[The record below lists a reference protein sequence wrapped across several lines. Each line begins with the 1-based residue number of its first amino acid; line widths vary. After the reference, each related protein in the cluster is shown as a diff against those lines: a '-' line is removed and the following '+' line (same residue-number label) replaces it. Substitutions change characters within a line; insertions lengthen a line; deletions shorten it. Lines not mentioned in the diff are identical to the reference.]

1 MGKFVNPF
9 TDIGFKRIFGQE
21 ISKPLIIDFL
31 NNLLEGER
39 KIADLTFLDKE
50 IPAQTIDGRSL
61 IYDLYCKDENDEYFI
76 VEMQNKT
83 QPYFK
88 DRSIYYVSQAI
99 AQQGEKG
106 VEWEYKIHAVY
117 LVAMLNFTLP
127 DIGTTFR
134 TDVALM
140 DMKNNEL
147 FSEKMRMIYLQ
158 LPYFKKEAEACENDF
173 ERWIY
178 VLKHMETLNRLPW
191 MAQNSVFERLA
202 QIADISAL
210 TKEERIKYDKSIK
223 QYRDAIN
230 VYEGAR
236 LSGRAEG
243 LKEGRAEGRAE
254 GLKEGLKEGEAK
266 GILSTARNMKSK
278 GLSTD
283 FIMEITGLSAEAI
296 EAL

>member
-1 MGKFVNPF
+1 MGQFVNPF

>member
-31 NNLLEGER
+31 NNLLKGER
-39 KIADLTFLDKE
+39 TITDLTFLDKE

-61 IYDLYCKDENDEYFI
+61 IYDLYCKDLNGEHFI

-106 VEWEYKIHAVY
+106 LVWEYNIHAVY
-117 LVAMLNFTLP
+117 LVALLNFTLQ

-140 DMKNNEL
+140 DMKSKEF
-147 FSEKMRMIYLQ
+147 FSKKVRMIYLQ
-158 LPYFKKEAEACENDF
+158 LPYFKKEAETCENDF

-191 MAQNSVFERLA
+191 MAQNSVFDRLA
-202 QIADISAL
+202 QIADISSL

-223 QYRDAIN
+223 QYRDALN

-236 LSGRAEG
+236 I
-243 LKEGRAEGRAE
+243 EGREEGV
-254 GLKEGLKEGEAK
+254 
-266 GILSTARNMKSK
+266 LSTARKMKAK
-278 GLSTD
+278 GFSTEL
-283 FIMEITGLSAEAI
+283 IMEITGLTAETI
-296 EAL
+296 ETL